1 MRDKIAEILDLIK
14 INKFKEAK
22 IKCDSI
28 KKHFDENLE
37 FLHIYGFIFFSLNNY
52 EKAIEQWEK
61 AIKINPKFVDGL
73 NNLGNAFFRKGKFDE
88 AINYLNKALSL
99 RPNFFETYYTL
110 SDIFYQKGIYD
121 NALKNINEALNL
133 KPGHLPTIKSKLA
146 ILLKMNMK
154 KEYLKFLEKVI
165 PQHPKE
171 TELYYKKAQVF
182 SELGMNTSSINTY
195 KTILMIDPEYPF
207 VLGNVV
213 EDKLVNCDWKGLDR
227 DINDIKN
234 KVFKNK
240 EIASPMLLAKLFDSP
255 EILFK
260 ASKIWTQQFDL
271 DNNNQIDTRILEIN
285 TKIKI
290 GYFSADFRD
299 HPVGHL
305 IVKMLE
311 THDKS
316 KYEIYGFYLGRRHD
330 ENDIFHSRIK
340 KAFTKFYDV
349 SNMSNEEII
358 SLSKNLKIHIAIDL
372 MAHTGGH
379 EGKFGIFQKKLAP
392 IQINFLGYP
401 GTSGSDKIDYI
412 IADKTVI
419 PEKNKKFFSEK
430 VIYLPHSYQPSE
442 KDRVISEKKFTKQ
455 ILNLPKDDF
464 IFCCF
469 NTINKI
475 LPNIVKLWAE
485 ILNHVPK
492 SVLWLLSDNDDAK
505 KNLKIEFE
513 KKKIDPKRIIF
524 GTKVPITEHLKRI
537 KFADLFLDTFPYN
550 AHTSC
555 SDSIWAGL
563 PILTLEGDS
572 FQSRVASS
580 LLKTTGLNELVAKNE
595 KEYLDKAVHIAKNQ
609 EYLNQL
615 KNKLLTSKDNNP
627 LFDNKSFTHNIE
639 KAYSVVFEK
648 HINEKDPED
657 VYL

>member
-1 MRDKIAEILDLIK
+1 MRDKIAEILNLIK
-14 INKFKEAK
+14 IKKFKEAQ
-22 IKCDSI
+22 IKCDDI
-28 KKHFDENLE
+28 KKHFDENVE
-37 FLHIYGFIFFSLNNY
+37 FLHIYGFVFFNLKNY
-52 EKAIEQWEK
+52 EKAIVQWEK
-61 AIKINPKFVDGL
+61 AVKINPKFVDGL
-73 NNLGNAFFRKGKFDE
+73 NNLGNALSRIGKFDE
-88 AINYLNKALSL
+88 AINYLNKALNL
-99 RPNFFETYYTL
+99 RPDFFETYYTL
-110 SDIFYQKGIYD
+110 SEIFYQKGIYD
-121 NALKNINEALNL
+121 KSLKNINEALNL
-133 KPGHLPTIKSKLA
+133 KPEDLLTIKSKLS
-146 ILLKMNMK
+146 ILSKMNMK

-234 KVFKNK
+234 KIFEDK

-260 ASKIWTQQFDL
+260 ASKIWIRQFDL

-299 HPVGHL
+299 HPIGHL

-316 KYEIYGFYLGRRHD
+316 KYEIFGFYLGKRHE

-340 KAFTKFYDV
+340 KTFTKFYDV

-469 NTINKI
+469 NTIKKI
-475 LPNIVKLWAE
+475 LPNTVNLWAE
-485 ILNHVPK
+485 ILNQVPK
-492 SVLWLLSDNDDAK
+492 SVLWLLSDNNDAIQ
-505 KNLKIEFE
+505 NLKIEFE

-524 GTKVPITEHLKRI
+524 GSKVPITEHLVRI

-580 LLKTTGLNELVAKNE
+580 LLKTTGLNELVSKNE
-595 KEYLDKAVHIAKNQ
+595 KEYVDKAVHIAKNQ

-615 KNKLLTSKDNNP
+615 KNKLLASKDSNP
-627 LFDNKSFTHNIE
+627 LFDNKSFTYNIE
-639 KAYSVVFEK
+639 NAYSIVFEK
-648 HINEKDPED
+648 YINKKDPED

>member
-1 MRDKIAEILDLIK
+1 MRDKITVILDLIK
-14 INKFKEAK
+14 INKFKEAQ
-22 IKCDSI
+22 IKCDEI
-28 KKHFDENLE
+28 KKQFEKDVE
-37 FLHIYGFIFFSLNNY
+37 FLHIYGFVFFNLNDY
-52 EKAIEQWEK
+52 EKAIDQWER
-61 AIKINPKFVDGL
+61 AIKIDPKFVDGL
-73 NNLGNAFFRKGKFDE
+73 NNLGNVLSRIGKFDE
-88 AINYLNKALSL
+88 AINYLNKALIL
-99 RPNFFETYYTL
+99 RPDFFESYYTL

-121 NALKNINEALNL
+121 KSLKNINEALNL
-133 KPGHLPTIKSKLA
+133 KPKDLPTIKSKLS
-146 ILLKMNMK
+146 ILSKMNMK

-165 PQHPKE
+165 PYHPKE
-171 TELYYKKAQVF
+171 TELYYKKAQIF

-213 EDKLVNCDWKGLDR
+213 EDKLLNCDWNNLDR
-227 DINDIKN
+227 DLNDLKN
-234 KVFKNK
+234 KILEDKK
-240 EIASPMLLAKLFDSP
+240 IASPMLLSTVFDSP
-255 EILFK
+255 ELLFK
-260 ASKIWTQQFDL
+260 ASKIWNQQFDES
-271 DNNNQIDTRILEIN
+271 NSRFQAQILEKN

-299 HPVGHL
+299 HPIGHL

-316 KYEIYGFYLGRRHD
+316 KYEIFGFYLGKRHE

-358 SLSKNLKIHIAIDL
+358 SLSKNLNIHIAIDL

-430 VIYLPHSYQPSE
+430 IIYLPYSYQPSE
-442 KDRVISEKKFTKQ
+442 KDRTLSEKNFTKQ

-469 NTINKI
+469 NTIKKI
-475 LPNIVKLWAE
+475 LPNIVKLWTE
-485 ILNHVPK
+485 ILNQVPK
-492 SVLWLLSDNDDAK
+492 SVLWLLSDNDDAI

-524 GTKVPITEHLKRI
+524 GTKVPISEHLTRI
-537 KFADLFLDTFPYN
+537 KYADLFLDTFPYN

-563 PILTLEGDS
+563 PILTLEGES

-580 LLKTTGLNELVAKNE
+580 LLKTTGLNELIAKNE
-595 KEYLDKAVHIAKNQ
+595 KEYVDKAVYIAKNE
-609 EYLNQL
+609 EYLNKL
-615 KNKLLTSKDNNP
+615 KNKLIVSKDSNP
-627 LFDNKSFTHNIE
+627 LFDNKTFTHNIE
-639 KAYSVVFEK
+639 KAFSIVFEK
-648 HINEKDPED
+648 YINEKDPED
-657 VYL
+657 IYL

>member
-1 MRDKIAEILDLIK
+1 MRDKIAEILNLIK
-14 INKFKEAK
+14 IKKFKEAQ
-22 IKCDSI
+22 IKCDDI
-28 KKHFDENLE
+28 KKHFDENVE
-37 FLHIYGFIFFSLNNY
+37 FLHIYGFVFFNLKNY
-52 EKAIEQWEK
+52 EKAIVQWEK

-73 NNLGNAFFRKGKFDE
+73 NNLGNALSRIGKFDE
-88 AINYLNKALSL
+88 AINYLNKALNL
-99 RPNFFETYYTL
+99 RPDFFETYYTL
-110 SDIFYQKGIYD
+110 SEIFYQKGIYD
-121 NALKNINEALNL
+121 KSLKNINEALNL
-133 KPGHLPTIKSKLA
+133 KPEDLLTIKSKLS
-146 ILLKMNMK
+146 ILSKMNMK

-165 PQHPKE
+165 PYHPKE
-171 TELYYKKAQVF
+171 TELYYKKAQIF

-195 KTILMIDPEYPF
+195 KTILMIDPEYPY

-213 EDKLVNCDWKGLDR
+213 QDKLLNCDWNNLDR
-227 DINDIKN
+227 DLNDLKN
-234 KVFKNK
+234 KILEDKK
-240 EIASPMLLAKLFDSP
+240 IASPMLLSTVFDSS
-255 EILFK
+255 ELLFK
-260 ASKIWTQQFDL
+260 ASKIWIQQFDEG
-271 DNNNQIDTRILEIN
+271 NSRFQAQILEKN

-299 HPVGHL
+299 HPIGHL

-316 KYEIYGFYLGRRHD
+316 KYEIFGFYLGKRHE

-430 VIYLPHSYQPSE
+430 IIYLPHSYQPSE

-469 NTINKI
+469 NTIKKI
-475 LPNIVKLWAE
+475 LPNTVNLWAE
-485 ILNHVPK
+485 ILNQVPK
-492 SVLWLLSDNDDAK
+492 SVLWLLSDNNDAIQ
-505 KNLKIEFE
+505 NLKIEFE
-513 KKKIDPKRIIF
+513 KKKIDTKRIIF
-524 GTKVPITEHLKRI
+524 GTKVPIMEHLVRI

-580 LLKTTGLNELVAKNE
+580 LLKTTGLNELISKNE
-595 KEYLDKAVHIAKNQ
+595 KEYVDKAVHIAKNQ

-615 KNKLLTSKDNNP
+615 KNKLLASKDSNP
-627 LFDNKSFTHNIE
+627 LFDNKSFTYNIE
-639 KAYSVVFEK
+639 NAYSIVFEK
-648 HINEKDPED
+648 YINKKDPED

>member
-1 MRDKIAEILDLIK
+1 MRDKIAEILNLIK
-14 INKFKEAK
+14 IKKFKEAQ
-22 IKCDSI
+22 IKCDDI
-28 KKHFDENLE
+28 KKHFDENVE
-37 FLHIYGFIFFSLNNY
+37 FLHIYGFVFFNLKNY
-52 EKAIEQWEK
+52 EKAIVQWEK
-61 AIKINPKFVDGL
+61 AVKINPKFVDGL
-73 NNLGNAFFRKGKFDE
+73 NNLGNALSRIGKFDE
-88 AINYLNKALSL
+88 AINYLNKALNL
-99 RPNFFETYYTL
+99 RPDFFETYYTL
-110 SDIFYQKGIYD
+110 SEIFYQKGIYD
-121 NALKNINEALNL
+121 KSLKNINEALNL
-133 KPGHLPTIKSKLA
+133 KPEDLLTIKSKLS
-146 ILLKMNMK
+146 ILSKMNMK

-165 PQHPKE
+165 PYHPKE
-171 TELYYKKAQVF
+171 TELYYKKAQIF

-213 EDKLVNCDWKGLDR
+213 QDKLLNCDWNNLDR
-227 DINDIKN
+227 DLNDLKN
-234 KVFKNK
+234 KILEDKK
-240 EIASPMLLAKLFDSP
+240 IASPMLLSTVFDSS
-255 EILFK
+255 ELLFK
-260 ASKIWTQQFDL
+260 ASKIWIQQFDEG
-271 DNNNQIDTRILEIN
+271 NSRFQAQILEKN

-299 HPVGHL
+299 HPIGHL

-316 KYEIYGFYLGRRHD
+316 KYEIFGFYLGKRHE

-430 VIYLPHSYQPSE
+430 IIYLPHSYQPSE

-469 NTINKI
+469 NTIKKI
-475 LPNIVKLWAE
+475 LPNTVNLWAE
-485 ILNHVPK
+485 ILNQVPK
-492 SVLWLLSDNDDAK
+492 SVLWLLSDNNDAIQ
-505 KNLKIEFE
+505 NLKIEFE

-524 GTKVPITEHLKRI
+524 GTKVPIMEHLVRI

-580 LLKTTGLNELVAKNE
+580 LLKTTGLNELISKNE
-595 KEYLDKAVHIAKNQ
+595 KEYVDKAVHIAKNQ

-615 KNKLLTSKDNNP
+615 KNKLLASKDSNP
-627 LFDNKSFTHNIE
+627 LFDNKSFTYNIE
-639 KAYSVVFEK
+639 NAYSIVFEK
-648 HINEKDPED
+648 YINKKDPED

>member
-1 MRDKIAEILDLIK
+1 MRDKITEILNLIK
-14 INKFKEAK
+14 IKKFKEAQ
-22 IKCDSI
+22 IKCDDI
-28 KKHFDENLE
+28 KIHFDKNVE
-37 FLHIYGFIFFSLNNY
+37 FLHIYGFVFFNLSNY
-52 EKAIEQWEK
+52 EKAIVQWEK
-61 AIKINPKFVDGL
+61 AIKIDPKFVDGL
-73 NNLGNAFFRKGKFDE
+73 NNLGNALYRIGKFDE
-88 AINYLNKALSL
+88 AINYLNKALDL

-110 SDIFYQKGIYD
+110 SDIFYKKGMYD
-121 NALKNINEALNL
+121 SSLKNINEAINL
-133 KPGHLPTIKSKLA
+133 RPDHLPTIKSKLE

-154 KEYLKFLEKVI
+154 KECLKFLEKVI
-165 PQHPKE
+165 PYHPKE
-171 TELYYKKAQVF
+171 TELYFKKAQVF

-213 EDKLVNCDWKGLDR
+213 EDKLLNCDWDTLDR
-227 DINDIKN
+227 DLNDLKN
-234 KVFKNK
+234 KIFEEKK
-240 EIASPMLLAKLFDSP
+240 IASPMLLSTLFDSP

-260 ASKIWTQQFDL
+260 ASKIWIKQFNLND
-271 DNNNQIDTRILEIN
+271 QIETKISKKN
-285 TKIKI
+285 TKINI

-305 IVKMLE
+305 IAKMLE
-311 THDKS
+311 SHDKS
-316 KYEIYGFYLGRRHD
+316 KYEIYGFYLGKRHE
-330 ENDIFHSRIK
+330 ENDIFHLRIK

-358 SLSKNLKIHIAIDL
+358 SLSKNLKIHIAVDL

-379 EGKFGIFQKKLAP
+379 EQRFGIFQNKSAP

-430 VIYLPHSYQPSE
+430 IIYLPYSYQPSE
-442 KDRVISEKKFTKQ
+442 KDRTLSEKNFTKQ

-469 NTINKI
+469 NTIKKI
-475 LPNIVKLWAE
+475 LPNIVNLWAE
-485 ILNHVPK
+485 ILNQVPK
-492 SVLWLLSDNDDAK
+492 SVLWLLSDNDDAIQ
-505 KNLKIEFE
+505 NLKIEFK

-524 GTKVPITEHLKRI
+524 GTKVPITEHLERI

-580 LLKTTGLNELVAKNE
+580 LLKTTGLNELISKNE
-595 KEYLDKAVHIAKNQ
+595 KEYVDKAVHIAKNK

-615 KNKLLTSKDNNP
+615 KNKLLTSKDSNP
-627 LFDNKSFTHNIE
+627 LFDNKSFAHNIE
-639 KAYSVVFEK
+639 KAFSIVFEK

-657 VYL
+657 IYL

>member
-1 MRDKIAEILDLIK
+1 MRDKITEILNLIK
-14 INKFKEAK
+14 IKKFKEAQ
-22 IKCDSI
+22 IKCDDI
-28 KKHFDENLE
+28 KKHFDENVE
-37 FLHIYGFIFFSLNNY
+37 FLHIYGFVFFNLKNY
-52 EKAIEQWEK
+52 EKAIVQWEK
-61 AIKINPKFVDGL
+61 AVKINPKFVDGL
-73 NNLGNAFFRKGKFDE
+73 NNLGNALSRIGKFDE
-88 AINYLNKALSL
+88 AINYLNKALNL
-99 RPNFFETYYTL
+99 RPDFFETYYTL
-110 SDIFYQKGIYD
+110 SEIFYQKGIYD
-121 NALKNINEALNL
+121 KSLKNINEALNL
-133 KPGHLPTIKSKLA
+133 KPEDLLTIKSKLS
-146 ILLKMNMK
+146 ILSKMKMK

-165 PQHPKE
+165 PYHPKE
-171 TELYYKKAQVF
+171 TELYYKKAQIF

-195 KTILMIDPEYPF
+195 KTILMIDPEYPY

-213 EDKLVNCDWKGLDR
+213 QDKLLNCDWNNLDR
-227 DINDIKN
+227 DLNDLKN
-234 KVFKNK
+234 KILEDKK
-240 EIASPMLLAKLFDSP
+240 IASPMLLSTVFDSS
-255 EILFK
+255 ELLFK
-260 ASKIWTQQFDL
+260 ASKIWIQQFDES
-271 DNNNQIDTRILEIN
+271 NSRFQAQILEKN

-299 HPVGHL
+299 HPIGHL

-316 KYEIYGFYLGRRHD
+316 KYEIFGFYLGKRHE

-430 VIYLPHSYQPSE
+430 IIYLPHSYQPSE

-469 NTINKI
+469 NTIKKI
-475 LPNIVKLWAE
+475 LPNTVNLWAE
-485 ILNHVPK
+485 ILNQVPK
-492 SVLWLLSDNDDAK
+492 SVLWLLSDNNDAIQ
-505 KNLKIEFE
+505 NLKIEFE

-524 GTKVPITEHLKRI
+524 GTKVPIMEHLVRI

-580 LLKTTGLNELVAKNE
+580 LLKTTGLNELISKNE
-595 KEYLDKAVHIAKNQ
+595 KEYVDKAVHIAKNQ

-615 KNKLLTSKDNNP
+615 KNKLLASKDSNP
-627 LFDNKSFTHNIE
+627 LFDNKSFTYNIE
-639 KAYSVVFEK
+639 NAYSIVFEK
-648 HINEKDPED
+648 YINKKDPED

>member
-1 MRDKIAEILDLIK
+1 MRDKITEILNLIK
-14 INKFKEAK
+14 IKKFKEAQ
-22 IKCDSI
+22 IKCDDI
-28 KKHFDENLE
+28 KKHFDENVE
-37 FLHIYGFIFFSLNNY
+37 FLHIYGFVFFNLKNY
-52 EKAIEQWEK
+52 EKAIVQWEK
-61 AIKINPKFVDGL
+61 AVKINPKFVDGL
-73 NNLGNAFFRKGKFDE
+73 NNLGNALSRIGKFDE
-88 AINYLNKALSL
+88 AINYLNKALNL
-99 RPNFFETYYTL
+99 RPDFFETYYTL
-110 SDIFYQKGIYD
+110 SEIFYQKGIYD
-121 NALKNINEALNL
+121 KSLKNINEALNL
-133 KPGHLPTIKSKLA
+133 KPEDLLTIKSKLS
-146 ILLKMNMK
+146 ILSKMNMK

-165 PQHPKE
+165 PYHPKE
-171 TELYYKKAQVF
+171 TELYYKKAQIF

-195 KTILMIDPEYPF
+195 KTILMIDPEYPY

-213 EDKLVNCDWKGLDR
+213 QDKLLNCDWNNLDR
-227 DINDIKN
+227 DLNDLKN
-234 KVFKNK
+234 KILEDKK
-240 EIASPMLLAKLFDSP
+240 IASPMLLSTVFDSS
-255 EILFK
+255 ELLFK
-260 ASKIWTQQFDL
+260 ASKIWIDQFDES
-271 DNNNQIDTRILEIN
+271 NSSFEAQILEKN

-299 HPVGHL
+299 HPIGHL

-316 KYEIYGFYLGRRHD
+316 KYEIFGFYLGKRHE

-430 VIYLPHSYQPSE
+430 IIYLPHSYQPSE

-469 NTINKI
+469 NTIKKI
-475 LPNIVKLWAE
+475 LPNIIKLWTE
-485 ILNHVPK
+485 ILNQVPK
-492 SVLWLLSDNDDAK
+492 SVLWLLSDNDDSK
-505 KNLKIEFE
+505 KNLNIEFE

-615 KNKLLTSKDNNP
+615 KNKLLASKDSNP
-627 LFDNKSFTHNIE
+627 LFDNKSFTYNIE
-639 KAYSVVFEK
+639 NAYSIVFEK
-648 HINEKDPED
+648 YINKKDPED

>member
-1 MRDKIAEILDLIK
+1 MRDKITEILNLIK
-14 INKFKEAK
+14 IKKFKEAQ
-22 IKCDSI
+22 IKCDDI
-28 KKHFDENLE
+28 KKHFDENVE
-37 FLHIYGFIFFSLNNY
+37 FLNIYGFVFFNLKNY
-52 EKAIEQWEK
+52 EKAIVQWEK
-61 AIKINPKFVDGL
+61 AVKINPKFVDGL
-73 NNLGNAFFRKGKFDE
+73 NNIGNALSRIGKFDE
-88 AINYLNKALSL
+88 AINYLNKALNL
-99 RPNFFETYYTL
+99 RPDFFETYYTL
-110 SDIFYQKGIYD
+110 SEIFYQKGIYD
-121 NALKNINEALNL
+121 KSLKNINEALNL
-133 KPGHLPTIKSKLA
+133 KPEDLLTIKSKLS
-146 ILLKMNMK
+146 ILSKMNMK

-165 PQHPKE
+165 PYHPKE
-171 TELYYKKAQVF
+171 TELYYKKAQIF

-195 KTILMIDPEYPF
+195 KTILMIDPEYPY

-213 EDKLVNCDWKGLDR
+213 QDKLLNCDWNNLDR
-227 DINDIKN
+227 DLNDLKN
-234 KVFKNK
+234 KILEDKK
-240 EIASPMLLAKLFDSP
+240 IASPMLLSTVFDSS
-255 EILFK
+255 ELLFK
-260 ASKIWTQQFDL
+260 ASKIWIQQFDES
-271 DNNNQIDTRILEIN
+271 NSRFQAQILEKN

-299 HPVGHL
+299 HPIGHL

-316 KYEIYGFYLGRRHD
+316 KYEIFGFYLGKRHE

-430 VIYLPHSYQPSE
+430 IIYLPHSYQPSE

-469 NTINKI
+469 NTIKKI
-475 LPNIVKLWAE
+475 LPNIVYLWAE
-485 ILNHVPK
+485 ILNQVPK
-492 SVLWLLSDNDDAK
+492 SVLWLLSDNDDSK
-505 KNLKIEFE
+505 KNLNIEFE

-524 GTKVPITEHLKRI
+524 GSKVPITEHLARI

-580 LLKTTGLNELVAKNE
+580 LLKTTGLNELVSKNE
-595 KEYLDKAVHIAKNQ
+595 KEYVDKAVHIAKNQ

-615 KNKLLTSKDNNP
+615 KNKLLASKDSNP
-627 LFDNKSFTHNIE
+627 LFDNKSFTYNIE
-639 KAYSVVFEK
+639 NAYSIVFEK
-648 HINEKDPED
+648 YINKKDPED

>member
-1 MRDKIAEILDLIK
+1 MRDKIDKILNLIK
-14 INKFKEAK
+14 INKFKEAQ
-22 IKCDSI
+22 IKCDEI
-28 KKHFDENLE
+28 KKHFEENVD
-37 FLHIYGFIFFSLNNY
+37 FLHIYGFVFFNLNNY
-52 EKAIEQWEK
+52 EMAIDQWEK
-61 AIKINPKFVDGL
+61 AIKIDPKFVDGL
-73 NNLGNAFFRKGKFDE
+73 NNLGNALSRIGKFDE
-88 AINYLNKALSL
+88 AINYLNKALNL
-99 RPNFFETYYTL
+99 RPDFFETYYTL
-110 SDIFYQKGIYD
+110 SEIFYQKGIYD
-121 NALKNINEALNL
+121 KSLKNINEALNL
-133 KPGHLPTIKSKLA
+133 KPEDLLTIKSKLS
-146 ILLKMNMK
+146 ILSKMKMK

-165 PQHPKE
+165 PYHPKE
-171 TELYYKKAQVF
+171 TELYYKKAQIF

-213 EDKLVNCDWKGLDR
+213 QDKLLNCDWNNLDR
-227 DINDIKN
+227 DLNDLKN
-234 KVFKNK
+234 KILEDKK
-240 EIASPMLLAKLFDSP
+240 IASPMLLSTVFDSS
-255 EILFK
+255 ELLFK
-260 ASKIWTQQFDL
+260 ASKIWIEQFDES
-271 DNNNQIDTRILEIN
+271 NSSFQAQILEKN

-299 HPVGHL
+299 HPIGHL

-316 KYEIYGFYLGRRHD
+316 KYEIFGFYLGKRHE

-430 VIYLPHSYQPSE
+430 IIYLPYSYQPSE

-469 NTINKI
+469 NTIKKI
-475 LPNIVKLWAE
+475 LPNTVNLWAE
-485 ILNHVPK
+485 ILNQVPK
-492 SVLWLLSDNDDAK
+492 SVLWLLSDNNDAIQ
-505 KNLKIEFE
+505 NLKIEFE

-524 GTKVPITEHLKRI
+524 GTKVPIMEHLVRI

-580 LLKTTGLNELVAKNE
+580 LLKTTGLNELISKNE
-595 KEYLDKAVHIAKNQ
+595 KEYVDKAVHIAKNQ

-615 KNKLLTSKDNNP
+615 KNKLLASKDSNP
-627 LFDNKSFTHNIE
+627 LFDNKSFTYNIE
-639 KAYSVVFEK
+639 NAYSIVFEK
-648 HINEKDPED
+648 YINKKDPED

>member
-1 MRDKIAEILDLIK
+1 MRDKITEILNLIK
-14 INKFKEAK
+14 IKKFKEAQ
-22 IKCDSI
+22 IKCDDI
-28 KKHFDENLE
+28 KKHFDENVE
-37 FLHIYGFIFFSLNNY
+37 FLHIYGFVFFNLKNY
-52 EKAIEQWEK
+52 EKAIVQWEK
-61 AIKINPKFVDGL
+61 AVKINPKFVDGL
-73 NNLGNAFFRKGKFDE
+73 NNLGNALSRIGKFDE
-88 AINYLNKALSL
+88 AINYLNKALNL
-99 RPNFFETYYTL
+99 RPDFFETYYTL
-110 SDIFYQKGIYD
+110 SEIFYQKGIYD
-121 NALKNINEALNL
+121 KSLKNINEALNL
-133 KPGHLPTIKSKLA
+133 KPEDLLTIKSKLS
-146 ILLKMNMK
+146 ILSKMKMK

-165 PQHPKE
+165 PYHPKE
-171 TELYYKKAQVF
+171 TELYYKKAQIF

-195 KTILMIDPEYPF
+195 KTILMIDPEYPY

-213 EDKLVNCDWKGLDR
+213 QEKLLNCDWNNLDR
-227 DINDIKN
+227 DLNDLKN
-234 KVFKNK
+234 KILEDKK
-240 EIASPMLLAKLFDSP
+240 IASPMLLSTVFDSS
-255 EILFK
+255 ELLFK
-260 ASKIWTQQFDL
+260 ASKIWIQQFDEGNSRFQ
-271 DNNNQIDTRILEIN
+271 DQILEKN

-299 HPVGHL
+299 HPIGHL

-316 KYEIYGFYLGRRHD
+316 KYEIFGFYLGKRHE

-469 NTINKI
+469 NTIKKI
-475 LPNIVKLWAE
+475 LPNTVNLWAE
-485 ILNHVPK
+485 ILNQVPK
-492 SVLWLLSDNDDAK
+492 SVLWLLSDNNDAIQ
-505 KNLKIEFE
+505 NLKIEFE

-524 GTKVPITEHLKRI
+524 GTKVPIMEHLVRI

-580 LLKTTGLNELVAKNE
+580 LLKTTGLNELISKNE
-595 KEYLDKAVHIAKNQ
+595 KEYVDKAVHIAKNQ

-615 KNKLLTSKDNNP
+615 KNKLLASKDSNP
-627 LFDNKSFTHNIE
+627 LFDNKSFTYNIE
-639 KAYSVVFEK
+639 NAYSIVFEK
-648 HINEKDPED
+648 YINKKDPED

>member
-1 MRDKIAEILDLIK
+1 MRDKIAEILNLIK
-14 INKFKEAK
+14 IKKFKEAQ
-22 IKCDSI
+22 IKCDDI
-28 KKHFDENLE
+28 KKHFDENVE
-37 FLHIYGFIFFSLNNY
+37 FLHIYGFVFFNLKNY
-52 EKAIEQWEK
+52 EKAIVQWEK
-61 AIKINPKFVDGL
+61 AIKINPNFVDGL
-73 NNLGNAFFRKGKFDE
+73 NNLGNALSRIGKFDE
-88 AINYLNKALSL
+88 AINYLNKALNL
-99 RPNFFETYYTL
+99 RPDFFETYYTL
-110 SDIFYQKGIYD
+110 SEIFYQKGIYD
-121 NALKNINEALNL
+121 KSLKNINEALNL
-133 KPGHLPTIKSKLA
+133 KPEDLLTIKSKLS
-146 ILLKMNMK
+146 ILSKMNMK

-165 PQHPKE
+165 PYHPKE
-171 TELYYKKAQVF
+171 TELYYKKAQIF

-213 EDKLVNCDWKGLDR
+213 QDKLLNCDWNNLDR
-227 DINDIKN
+227 DLNDLKN
-234 KVFKNK
+234 KILEDKK
-240 EIASPMLLAKLFDSP
+240 IASPMLLSTVFDSS
-255 EILFK
+255 ELLFK
-260 ASKIWTQQFDL
+260 ASKIWIQQFDES
-271 DNNNQIDTRILEIN
+271 NSRFQAQILEKN

-299 HPVGHL
+299 HPIGHL

-316 KYEIYGFYLGRRHD
+316 KYEIFGFYLGKRHE

-430 VIYLPHSYQPSE
+430 IIYLPHSYQPSE

-469 NTINKI
+469 NTIKKI
-475 LPNIVKLWAE
+475 LPNTVNLWAE
-485 ILNHVPK
+485 ILNQVPK
-492 SVLWLLSDNDDAK
+492 SVLWLLSDNNDAIQ
-505 KNLKIEFE
+505 NLKIEFE

-524 GTKVPITEHLKRI
+524 GTKVPIMEHLVRI

-580 LLKTTGLNELVAKNE
+580 LLKTTGLNELISKNE
-595 KEYLDKAVHIAKNQ
+595 KEYVDKAVHIAKNQ

-615 KNKLLTSKDNNP
+615 KNKLLASKDSNP
-627 LFDNKSFTHNIE
+627 LFDNKSFTYNIE
-639 KAYSVVFEK
+639 NAYSIVFEK
-648 HINEKDPED
+648 YINKKDPED

>member
-1 MRDKIAEILDLIK
+1 MRDKIIEILNLIK
-14 INKFKEAK
+14 IKKFKDAQ
-22 IKCDSI
+22 IKCDDI
-28 KKHFDENLE
+28 KKHFAENVE
-37 FLHIYGFIFFSLNNY
+37 FLHIYGFVFFNLKNY
-52 EKAIEQWEK
+52 EKAIVQWEK
-61 AIKINPKFVDGL
+61 AIKINPNFVDGL
-73 NNLGNAFFRKGKFDE
+73 NNLGNALSRIGKFDE
-88 AINYLNKALSL
+88 AINYLNKALKL

-121 NALKNINEALNL
+121 KSLKNINEALNL
-133 KPGHLPTIKSKLA
+133 KPKDLPTIKSKLS
-146 ILLKMNMK
+146 ILSKMNMK
-154 KEYLKFLEKVI
+154 KKYLKFLEEVI
-165 PQHPKE
+165 PYHPKE
-171 TELYYKKAQVF
+171 TELYYKKAQIF

-213 EDKLVNCDWKGLDR
+213 QDKLLNCDWNNLDR
-227 DINDIKN
+227 DLNDLKN
-234 KVFKNK
+234 KILEDKK
-240 EIASPMLLAKLFDSP
+240 IATPMLLSTVFDSS
-255 EILFK
+255 ELLFK
-260 ASKIWTQQFDL
+260 ASKIWIEQFDES
-271 DNNNQIDTRILEIN
+271 NSSFQAQILEKN

-299 HPVGHL
+299 HPIGHL

-316 KYEIYGFYLGRRHD
+316 KYEIFGFYLGKRHE

-430 VIYLPHSYQPSE
+430 IIYLPYSYQPSE

-469 NTINKI
+469 NTIKKI
-475 LPNIVKLWAE
+475 LPNIVNLWAE
-485 ILNHVPK
+485 ILNQVPK
-492 SVLWLLSDNDDAK
+492 SVLWLLSDNDDSK
-505 KNLKIEFE
+505 KNLNIEFE

-524 GTKVPITEHLKRI
+524 GSKVPITEHLARI

-580 LLKTTGLNELVAKNE
+580 LLKTTGLNELVSKNE
-595 KEYLDKAVHIAKNQ
+595 KEYVDKAVHIAKNQ

-615 KNKLLTSKDNNP
+615 KNKLLATKDSNP
-627 LFDNKSFTHNIE
+627 LFDNKTFTHNIE
-639 KAYSVVFEK
+639 TAYSIVFEK
-648 HINEKDPED
+648 YINKKNPED
-657 VYL
+657 IYL

>member
-1 MRDKIAEILDLIK
+1 MRDKIDKILNLIK
-14 INKFKEAK
+14 INKFKEAQ
-22 IKCDSI
+22 IKCDEI
-28 KKHFDENLE
+28 KKHFKENVD
-37 FLHIYGFIFFSLNNY
+37 FLHIYGFVFFNLNNY
-52 EKAIEQWEK
+52 EMAIDQWEK
-61 AIKINPKFVDGL
+61 AIKIDPKFVDGL
-73 NNLGNAFFRKGKFDE
+73 NNLGNALSRIGKFDE
-88 AINYLNKALSL
+88 AISYLNKALKL

-110 SDIFYQKGIYD
+110 GDIFYQKGMYD
-121 NALKNINEALNL
+121 VSLKNINEALNL
-133 KPGHLPTIKSKLA
+133 KPGHLPTIKSKLS
-146 ILLKMNMK
+146 ILSKMNMK
-154 KEYLKFLEKVI
+154 IEYLKFLEKVI
-165 PQHPKE
+165 PYHPNE

-182 SELGMNTSSINTY
+182 SELGMNASSINTY

-213 EDKLVNCDWKGLDR
+213 QDKLLNCDWNSLDR
-227 DINDIKN
+227 DLNDLKN
-234 KVFKNK
+234 KILEDKKIV
-240 EIASPMLLAKLFDSP
+240 SPMLSSTVFDSS
-255 EILFK
+255 ELLFK
-260 ASKIWTQQFDL
+260 VSKIWIQQFDE
-271 DNNNQIDTRILEIN
+271 NNSKFEAQILEKD

-299 HPVGHL
+299 HPMGHL
-305 IVKMLE
+305 MVKMLE

-316 KYEIYGFYLGRRHD
+316 KYEIFGFYLGKRH
-330 ENDIFHSRIK
+330 EKNDIFHLRIK
-340 KAFTKFYDV
+340 NAFTKFYDV

-379 EGKFGIFQKKLAP
+379 EGKFAIFQKKMSP

-430 VIYLPHSYQPSE
+430 IIYLPHSYQPSE
-442 KDRVISEKKFTKQ
+442 KDRVVSEKNFTKQ

-464 IFCCF
+464 VFCCF
-469 NTINKI
+469 NTIKKI
-475 LPNIVKLWAE
+475 LPNILKLWAE
-485 ILNHVPK
+485 ILNQVPK
-492 SVLWLLSDNDDAK
+492 SVLWLLSDNDDAI

-513 KKKIDPKRIIF
+513 KKKIDPERIIF
-524 GTKVPITEHLKRI
+524 GTKVPISEHLARI

-580 LLKTTGLNELVAKNE
+580 LLKTTGINELIAKNE
-595 KEYLDKAVHIAKNQ
+595 KEYVDKAVHIAKNKK
-609 EYLNQL
+609 YLNQL
-615 KNKLLTSKDNNP
+615 KNKLLFSKDTNP
-627 LFDNKSFTHNIE
+627 LFDNKSFTNNME
-639 KAYSVVFEK
+639 RAYSIVFEK
-648 HINEKDPED
+648 YVNKKDPED

>member
-1 MRDKIAEILDLIK
+1 MRDKITEIINLIK
-14 INKFKEAK
+14 VKKFKEAQ
-22 IKCDSI
+22 IKCDDI
-28 KKHFDENLE
+28 KIHFDKNVE
-37 FLHIYGFIFFSLNNY
+37 FLHIYGFVFFNLSNY
-52 EKAIEQWEK
+52 EKAIVQWEK
-61 AIKINPKFVDGL
+61 AIKIDPKFVDGL
-73 NNLGNAFFRKGKFDE
+73 NNLGNALYRIGKFDE
-88 AINYLNKALSL
+88 AINYLNKALDI

-110 SDIFYQKGIYD
+110 SDIFYKKGMYD
-121 NALKNINEALNL
+121 SSLKNINEAINL
-133 KPGHLPTIKSKLA
+133 RPDHLPTIKSKLE
-146 ILLKMNMK
+146 ILLKMDMK
-154 KEYLKFLEKVI
+154 KECLKFLEKVI
-165 PQHPKE
+165 PYHPKE
-171 TELYYKKAQVF
+171 TELYFKKAQVF

-213 EDKLVNCDWKGLDR
+213 EDKLLNCDWDTLDR
-227 DINDIKN
+227 DLNDLKN
-234 KVFKNK
+234 KIFEEKK
-240 EIASPMLLAKLFDSP
+240 IASPMLLSTLFDSP

-260 ASKIWTQQFDL
+260 ASKIWIKQFNLND
-271 DNNNQIDTRILEIN
+271 QIETKISKKN
-285 TKIKI
+285 TKINI

-305 IVKMLE
+305 IAKMLE
-311 THDKS
+311 SHDKS
-316 KYEIYGFYLGRRHD
+316 KYEIYGFYLGKRHE
-330 ENDIFHSRIK
+330 ENDIFHLRIK

-358 SLSKNLKIHIAIDL
+358 SLSKNLKIHIAVDL

-379 EGKFGIFQKKLAP
+379 EQRFGIFQNKSAP

-401 GTSGSDKIDYI
+401 GTSGSDQIDYI

-430 VIYLPHSYQPSE
+430 IIYLPHSYQPSE
-442 KDRVISEKKFTKQ
+442 KDRILSKKNYTKK

-469 NTINKI
+469 NTIKKI
-475 LPNIVKLWAE
+475 LPNIVNLWAE
-485 ILNHVPK
+485 ILNQVPK
-492 SVLWLLSDNDDAK
+492 SVLWLLSDNDDAIQ
-505 KNLKIEFE
+505 NLKIEFK

-524 GTKVPITEHLKRI
+524 GTKVPITEHLERI

-580 LLKTTGLNELVAKNE
+580 LLKTTGLNELISKNE
-595 KEYLDKAVHIAKNQ
+595 KEYVDKAVHIAKNK

-615 KNKLLTSKDNNP
+615 KNKLLTSKDSNP
-627 LFDNKSFTHNIE
+627 LFDNKSFAHNIE
-639 KAYSVVFEK
+639 KAFSIVFEK

-657 VYL
+657 IYL

>member
-1 MRDKIAEILDLIK
+1 MRDKIAEILNLIK
-14 INKFKEAK
+14 IKKFKEAQ
-22 IKCDSI
+22 IKCDDI
-28 KKHFDENLE
+28 KKHFDENVE
-37 FLHIYGFIFFSLNNY
+37 FLHIYGFVFFNLKNY
-52 EKAIEQWEK
+52 EKAIVQWEK
-61 AIKINPKFVDGL
+61 AVKINPKFVDGL
-73 NNLGNAFFRKGKFDE
+73 NNLGNALSRIGKFDE
-88 AINYLNKALSL
+88 AINYLNKALNL
-99 RPNFFETYYTL
+99 RPDFFETYYTL
-110 SDIFYQKGIYD
+110 SEIFYQKGIYD
-121 NALKNINEALNL
+121 KSLKNINEALNL
-133 KPGHLPTIKSKLA
+133 KPEDLLTIKSKLS
-146 ILLKMNMK
+146 ILSKMKMK

-165 PQHPKE
+165 PYHPKE
-171 TELYYKKAQVF
+171 TELYYKKAQIF

-195 KTILMIDPEYPF
+195 KTILMIDPEYPY

-213 EDKLVNCDWKGLDR
+213 QEKLLNCDWNNLDR
-227 DINDIKN
+227 DLNDLKN
-234 KVFKNK
+234 KILEDKK
-240 EIASPMLLAKLFDSP
+240 IASPMLLSTVFDSS
-255 EILFK
+255 ELLFK
-260 ASKIWTQQFDL
+260 ASKIWIQQFDEG
-271 DNNNQIDTRILEIN
+271 NSRFQAQILEKN

-299 HPVGHL
+299 HPIGHL

-316 KYEIYGFYLGRRHD
+316 KYEIFGFYLGKRHE

-442 KDRVISEKKFTKQ
+442 KDRAISEKKFTKQ

-469 NTINKI
+469 NTIKKI
-475 LPNIVKLWAE
+475 LPNTVNLWAE
-485 ILNHVPK
+485 ILNQVPK
-492 SVLWLLSDNDDAK
+492 SVLWLLSDNNDAIQ
-505 KNLKIEFE
+505 NLKIEFE

-524 GTKVPITEHLKRI
+524 GTKVPIMEHLVRI

-580 LLKTTGLNELVAKNE
+580 LLKTTGLNELISKNE
-595 KEYLDKAVHIAKNQ
+595 KEYVDKAVHIAKNQ

-615 KNKLLTSKDNNP
+615 KNKLLASKDSNP
-627 LFDNKSFTHNIE
+627 LFDNKSFTYNIE
-639 KAYSVVFEK
+639 NAYSIVFEK
-648 HINEKDPED
+648 YINKKDPED

>member
-1 MRDKIAEILDLIK
+1 MREKISEILDLIRIK
-14 INKFKEAK
+14 KFKEAQ
-22 IKCDSI
+22 IKCDDLN
-28 KKHFDENLE
+28 KYFDKNVE
-37 FLHIYGFIFFSLNNY
+37 FLHIYGFVFFNLNNY
-52 EKAIEQWEK
+52 EKAIDQWEK
-61 AIKINPKFVDGL
+61 AIQIDPKFVDGL
-73 NNLGNAFFRKGKFDE
+73 NNLGNALSRIGKFDE
-88 AINYLNKALSL
+88 AINYLNKALNL

-110 SDIFYQKGIYD
+110 SDIFFQKGMYD
-121 NALKNINEALNL
+121 KSLKNINEALNL
-133 KPGHLPTIKSKLA
+133 KPDHLPTIKSKLS
-146 ILLKMNMK
+146 ILSKMNMK

-165 PQHPKE
+165 PYHPKE
-171 TELYYKKAQVF
+171 TELYDKKAQIF
-182 SELGMNTSSINTY
+182 SQLGMNTSSINTY

-213 EDKLVNCDWKGLDR
+213 EDKLLNCDWSSLDR
-227 DINDIKN
+227 DLIDLKN
-234 KVFKNK
+234 KILEDKK
-240 EIASPMLLAKLFDSP
+240 IASPLLSSTVFDSS
-255 EILFK
+255 ELLFK
-260 ASKIWTQQFDL
+260 VSKIWIRQFDES
-271 DNNNQIDTRILEIN
+271 NSKFEAQIFKKD

-299 HPVGHL
+299 HPMGHL
-305 IVKMLE
+305 MVKMLE

-316 KYEIYGFYLGRRHD
+316 KYEIFGFYLGKRH
-330 ENDIFHSRIK
+330 EKNDIFHLRIK
-340 KAFTKFYDV
+340 NTFTKFYDV

-430 VIYLPHSYQPSE
+430 IVYLPNSYQPSE
-442 KDRVISEKKFTKQ
+442 KDRVLSKKNFTKQ

-469 NTINKI
+469 NTIKKI
-475 LPNIVKLWAE
+475 LPNIVNLWAE
-485 ILNHVPK
+485 ILNQVPK

-524 GTKVPITEHLKRI
+524 GTKIPITEHLARI

-563 PILTLEGDS
+563 PILTLEGES

-580 LLKTTGLNELVAKNE
+580 LLKTTGLNELITKNE
-595 KEYLDKAVHIAKNQ
+595 KEYVDKAVHIAKNK
-609 EYLNQL
+609 EYLDKL
-615 KNKLLTSKDNNP
+615 KNKLLASKDSNP

-639 KAYSVVFEK
+639 KAYSIVFEK
-648 HINEKDPED
+648 YINQKEPDD

>member
-1 MRDKIAEILDLIK
+1 MRDKIAEILNLIK
-14 INKFKEAK
+14 IKKFKEAQ
-22 IKCDSI
+22 IKCDDI
-28 KKHFDENLE
+28 KKHFDENVE
-37 FLHIYGFIFFSLNNY
+37 FLHIYGFVFFNLKNY
-52 EKAIEQWEK
+52 EKAIVQWEK
-61 AIKINPKFVDGL
+61 AVKINPKFVDGL
-73 NNLGNAFFRKGKFDE
+73 NNLGNALSRIGKFDE
-88 AINYLNKALSL
+88 AINYLNKALNL
-99 RPNFFETYYTL
+99 RPDFFETYYTL
-110 SDIFYQKGIYD
+110 SEIFYQKGIYD
-121 NALKNINEALNL
+121 KSLKNINEALNL
-133 KPGHLPTIKSKLA
+133 KPEDLLTIKSKLS
-146 ILLKMNMK
+146 ILSKMKMK

-165 PQHPKE
+165 PYHPKE
-171 TELYYKKAQVF
+171 TELYYKKAQIF

-195 KTILMIDPEYPF
+195 KTILMIDPEYPY

-213 EDKLVNCDWKGLDR
+213 QEKLLNCDWNNLDR
-227 DINDIKN
+227 DLNDLKN
-234 KVFKNK
+234 KILEDKK
-240 EIASPMLLAKLFDSP
+240 IASPMLLSTVFDSS
-255 EILFK
+255 ELLFK
-260 ASKIWTQQFDL
+260 ASKIWIQQFDES
-271 DNNNQIDTRILEIN
+271 DSSFQAQILEKN

-299 HPVGHL
+299 HPIGHL

-316 KYEIYGFYLGRRHD
+316 KYEIFGFYLGKRHE

-469 NTINKI
+469 NTIKKI
-475 LPNIVKLWAE
+475 LPNTVNLWAE
-485 ILNHVPK
+485 ILNQVPK
-492 SVLWLLSDNDDAK
+492 SVLWLLSDNNDAIQ
-505 KNLKIEFE
+505 NLKIEFE
-513 KKKIDPKRIIF
+513 KKKIDTKRIVF
-524 GTKVPITEHLKRI
+524 GTKVPISEHLARI

-580 LLKTTGLNELVAKNE
+580 LLKTTGLNELVSKNE
-595 KEYLDKAVHIAKNQ
+595 KEYVDKAVHIAKNQ

-615 KNKLLTSKDNNP
+615 KNKLLASKDSNP

-639 KAYSVVFEK
+639 TAYSIVFEK
-648 HINEKDPED
+648 FINKKNPED
-657 VYL
+657 IYL

>member
-1 MRDKIAEILDLIK
+1 MRDKIDKILNLIK
-14 INKFKEAK
+14 INKFKEAQ
-22 IKCDSI
+22 IKCDEI
-28 KKHFDENLE
+28 KKHFEENVD
-37 FLHIYGFIFFSLNNY
+37 FLHIYGFVFFNLNNY
-52 EKAIEQWEK
+52 EMAIDQWEK
-61 AIKINPKFVDGL
+61 AIKIDPKFVDGL
-73 NNLGNAFFRKGKFDE
+73 NNLGNALSRIGKFDE
-88 AINYLNKALSL
+88 AINYLNKALNL
-99 RPNFFETYYTL
+99 RPDFFETYYTL
-110 SDIFYQKGIYD
+110 SEIFYQKGIYD
-121 NALKNINEALNL
+121 KSLKNINEALNL
-133 KPGHLPTIKSKLA
+133 KPEDLLTIKSKLS
-146 ILLKMNMK
+146 ILSKMNMK

-165 PQHPKE
+165 PYHPKE
-171 TELYYKKAQVF
+171 TELYYKKAQIF

-195 KTILMIDPEYPF
+195 KTILMIDPEYPY

-213 EDKLVNCDWKGLDR
+213 QDKLLNCDWNNLDR
-227 DINDIKN
+227 DLNDLKN
-234 KVFKNK
+234 KILEDKK
-240 EIASPMLLAKLFDSP
+240 IASPMLLSTVFDSS
-255 EILFK
+255 ELLFK
-260 ASKIWTQQFDL
+260 ASKIWIQQFDEG
-271 DNNNQIDTRILEIN
+271 NSRFQAQILEKN

-299 HPVGHL
+299 HPIGHL

-316 KYEIYGFYLGRRHD
+316 KYEIFGFYLGKRHE

-430 VIYLPHSYQPSE
+430 IIYLPYSYQPSE

-469 NTINKI
+469 NTIKKI
-475 LPNIVKLWAE
+475 LPNTVNLWAE
-485 ILNHVPK
+485 ILNQVPK
-492 SVLWLLSDNDDAK
+492 SVLWLLSDNNDAIQ
-505 KNLKIEFE
+505 NLKIEFE

-524 GTKVPITEHLKRI
+524 GTKVPIMEHLVRI

-580 LLKTTGLNELVAKNE
+580 LLKTTGLNELISKNE
-595 KEYLDKAVHIAKNQ
+595 KEYVDKAVHIAKNK
-609 EYLNQL
+609 EYLNKL
-615 KNKLLTSKDNNP
+615 KNKLLASKDSNP

-639 KAYSVVFEK
+639 KAYSIVFERY
-648 HINEKDPED
+648 INKKDPED

>member
-1 MRDKIAEILDLIK
+1 MRDKINEILDLIK
-14 INKFKEAK
+14 IGKFEDAQ
-22 IKCDSI
+22 IKCDDI
-28 KKHFDENLE
+28 KKHFDKNVE
-37 FLHIYGFIFFSLNNY
+37 FLHIYGFVFFNLNNY
-52 EKAIEQWEK
+52 EKAIDQWEK
-61 AIKINPKFVDGL
+61 AIKIDPKFVDGL
-73 NNLGNAFFRKGKFDE
+73 NNLGNALSRIGKLDE
-88 AINYLNKALSL
+88 AINYLDKALNL
-99 RPNFFETYYTL
+99 KPNFFETYYTL
-110 SDIFYQKGIYD
+110 SDIFYQKGMYD
-121 NALKNINEALNL
+121 ESLKNINKALNL
-133 KPGHLPTIKSKLA
+133 KPDHLPTIKSKLS
-146 ILLKMNMK
+146 ILSKMNMK
-154 KEYLKFLEKVI
+154 KEYLKCLEKAI
-165 PQHPKE
+165 PYHPKE

-182 SELGMNTSSINTY
+182 SELGMNTQSINTY
-195 KTILMIDPEYPF
+195 KTILIIDPEYPF
-207 VLGNVV
+207 VLGNIV
-213 EDKLVNCDWKGLDR
+213 EDKLINCDWNGLDR
-227 DINDIKN
+227 DLNDLKN
-234 KVFKNK
+234 KIFEDK
-240 EIASPMLLAKLFDSP
+240 EIASPMLSSTIFDSS
-255 EILFK
+255 ELLFK
-260 ASKIWTQQFDL
+260 VSKIWTKQFNESDS
-271 DNNNQIDTRILEIN
+271 QFKAQILEKN
-285 TKIKI
+285 TKKRI

-305 IVKMLE
+305 MVKMLE

-316 KYEIYGFYLGRRHD
+316 KYDIFGFYLGKRHE
-330 ENDIFHSRIK
+330 ENDIFHLRIK

-412 IADKTVI
+412 IADRTVI

-430 VIYLPHSYQPSE
+430 IIYLPHSYQPSE
-442 KDRVISEKKFTKQ
+442 KDRALSEKSFTKQ

-469 NTINKI
+469 NTIKKI
-475 LPNIVKLWAE
+475 LPNIVNLWAE
-485 ILNHVPK
+485 ILNQVPK
-492 SVLWLLSDNDDAK
+492 SVLWLLSNNDDAI

-513 KKKIDPKRIIF
+513 KRKIDPKRIIF
-524 GTKVPITEHLKRI
+524 GTKAPITEHLTRI

-555 SDSIWAGL
+555 SDSIWAEL

-580 LLKTTGLNELVAKNE
+580 LLKTTGLNELIAKNE
-595 KEYLDKAVHIAKNQ
+595 KEYVDKAVHIAKNK

-615 KNKLLTSKDNNP
+615 KNKLHVSKDSNP
-627 LFDNKSFTHNIE
+627 LFNNKSFTHNIE
-639 KAYSVVFEK
+639 KAYSIVIEK
-648 HINEKDPED
+648 YVNEKNPED

>member
-1 MRDKIAEILDLIK
+1 MRDKIAEILNLIK
-14 INKFKEAK
+14 IKKFKEAQ
-22 IKCDSI
+22 IKCDDI
-28 KKHFDENLE
+28 KKHFDENVE
-37 FLHIYGFIFFSLNNY
+37 FLHIYGFVFFNLKNY
-52 EKAIEQWEK
+52 EKAIVQWEK
-61 AIKINPKFVDGL
+61 AVKINPKFVDGL
-73 NNLGNAFFRKGKFDE
+73 NNLGNALSRIGKFDE
-88 AINYLNKALSL
+88 AINYLNKALNL
-99 RPNFFETYYTL
+99 RPDFFETYYTL
-110 SDIFYQKGIYD
+110 SEIFYQKGIYD
-121 NALKNINEALNL
+121 KSLKNINEALNL
-133 KPGHLPTIKSKLA
+133 KPEDLLTIKSKLS
-146 ILLKMNMK
+146 ILSKMKMK

-165 PQHPKE
+165 PYHPKE
-171 TELYYKKAQVF
+171 TELYYKKAQIF

-195 KTILMIDPEYPF
+195 KTILMIDPEYPY

-213 EDKLVNCDWKGLDR
+213 QEKLLNCDWNNLDR
-227 DINDIKN
+227 DLNDLKN
-234 KVFKNK
+234 KILEDKK
-240 EIASPMLLAKLFDSP
+240 IASPMLLSTVFDSS
-255 EILFK
+255 ELLFK
-260 ASKIWTQQFDL
+260 ASKIWIQQFDEG
-271 DNNNQIDTRILEIN
+271 NSRFQAQILEKN

-299 HPVGHL
+299 HPIGHL

-316 KYEIYGFYLGRRHD
+316 KYEIFGFYLGKRHE

-469 NTINKI
+469 NTIKKI
-475 LPNIVKLWAE
+475 LPNTVNLWAE
-485 ILNHVPK
+485 ILNQVPK
-492 SVLWLLSDNDDAK
+492 SVLWLLSDNNDAIQ
-505 KNLKIEFE
+505 NLKIEFE

-524 GTKVPITEHLKRI
+524 GTKVPIMEHLVRI

-580 LLKTTGLNELVAKNE
+580 LLKTTGLNELISKNE
-595 KEYLDKAVHIAKNQ
+595 KEYVDKAVHIAKNQ

-615 KNKLLTSKDNNP
+615 KNKLLASKDSNP
-627 LFDNKSFTHNIE
+627 LFDNKSFTYNIE
-639 KAYSVVFEK
+639 NAYSIVFEK
-648 HINEKDPED
+648 YINKKDPED